1 MKRRVPVHY
10 PYLLEVVKP
19 LAAEEKVVAV
29 CDAVAQGRRGKIYI
43 TTYSEAGNFAKGL
56 AFGFI

>member
-29 CDAVAQGRRGKIYI
+29 CDAVAQGRWGKIYV
-43 TTYSEAGNFAKGL
+43 TALF
-56 AFGFI
+56 